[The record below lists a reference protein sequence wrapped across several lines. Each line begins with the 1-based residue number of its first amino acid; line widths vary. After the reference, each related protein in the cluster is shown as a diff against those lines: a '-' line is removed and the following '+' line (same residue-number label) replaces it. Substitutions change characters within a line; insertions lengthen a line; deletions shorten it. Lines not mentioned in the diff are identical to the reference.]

1 MALAMGRPTLAISL
15 LALWVIPPPFA
26 VSNALSP
33 GLEHGLA
40 WLAAGAAEAG
50 GLHVV
55 LNRRSLEIAGATLG
69 IRQTDGGIPLA
80 IYLAGI
86 GWWSAVRAGGGIRDA
101 LASAART
108 APLGFVAQ
116 ALLLCIAFALLAG
129 RAPDAARAV
138 LDHGAWPVLA
148 LALYRA
154 RPARIRFDDGPGRSA
169 PAARDGRTALNRESA
184 TTGLVVITLLVV
196 GSIAWSLALRPA
208 LRVDATALDALP
220 TRLGS
225 WTSEDVPVESTVE
238 SILQADY
245 NVQRRYRHEFG
256 DVVWVY
262 FGYYGTERGGTPEHT
277 PRVCF
282 KAQGWEI
289 EDHDLIEVTDELR
302 VNELVVSLGGE
313 RHLVHYW
320 FRSFRKTGLR
330 GAVDQMLDRMV
341 GRLFHDRADGS
352 LVRVSTRIENGD
364 RDSARSLLLAF
375 DGSFD
380 AVLAAHWPREAA
392 ENRGRRRLGPT
403 SRSVRRRRAS
413 RSTLRRGVAWVRAP
427 RVAGPLRRSPVPA
440 RSSGPAPG

>member
-1 MALAMGRPTLAISL
+1 M
-15 LALWVIPPPFA
+15 
-26 VSNALSP
+26 
-33 GLEHGLA
+33 
-40 WLAAGAAEAG
+40 
-50 GLHVV
+50 
-55 LNRRSLEIAGATLG
+55 
-69 IRQTDGGIPLA
+69 
-80 IYLAGI
+80 
-86 GWWSAVRAGGGIRDA
+86 
-101 LASAART
+101 
-108 APLGFVAQ
+108 
-116 ALLLCIAFALLAG
+116 
-129 RAPDAARAV
+129 
-138 LDHGAWPVLA
+138 
-148 LALYRA
+148 
-154 RPARIRFDDGPGRSA
+154 
-169 PAARDGRTALNRESA
+169 NRESA
-184 TTGLVVITLLVV
+184 TTGLVVIILLVV
-196 GSIAWSLALRPA
+196 GSIAWSLALRPE
-208 LRVDATALDALP
+208 LQVDATALTALP

-245 NVQRRYRHEFG
+245 NVQRLYRHEFG
-256 DVVWVY
+256 DAVWVY

-282 KAQGWEI
+282 KAQGWQI

-341 GRLFHDRADGS
+341 GRLFYGRADGS

-392 ENRGRRRLGPT
+392 ENGG
-403 SRSVRRRRAS
+403 
-413 RSTLRRGVAWVRAP
+413 G
-427 RVAGPLRRSPVPA
+427 GD
-440 RSSGPAPG
+440 